1 MTILLREN
9 KKNTTKITPKRRLNS
24 LPFFC
29 RLILLTQKKKRHRK
43 KRQRMGT
50 SMPLLTKRINLLFES
65 WEKEFLEEVP
75 LILDLRARNYGKGP
89 HNGTIR
95 VGPLWYEWRRRLCL
109 FYISLQ
115 MLNLASSSI
124 KWAEECSVA
133 MKVGPTLLNDR
144 QDNRHNTSIKPGT
157 TLSLQIQK

>member
-1 MTILLREN
+1 MTILLRE
-9 KKNTTKITPKRRLNS
+9 KKITTKTTPKRRLLS
-24 LPFFC
+24 ALFFFVI
-29 RLILLTQKKKRHRK
+29 ILLTQKKKPQK
-43 KRQRMGT
+43 KSQRMGT
-50 SMPLLTKRINLLFES
+50 SMALLTKRINLLFES

-95 VGPLWYEWRRRLCL
+95 AGPLWYEWRRRLCL

-115 MLNLASSSI
+115 MLILASSSI
-124 KWAEECSVA
+124 KWAEECPVA
-133 MKVGPTLLNDR
+133 MKGGPTLLNDR
-144 QDNRHNTSIKPGT
+144 QDNRHNTSLKPGT

>member
-1 MTILLREN
+1 MTILLRE
-9 KKNTTKITPKRRLNS
+9 KKITTKTTPKRWTCPS
-24 LPFFC
+24 CSFFFVI
-29 RLILLTQKKKRHRK
+29 ILLTQKKEHRK
-43 KRQRMGT
+43 WSIGREPPCFR
-50 SMPLLTKRINLLFES
+50 LTKRINLLFES

-95 VGPLWYEWRRRLCL
+95 AGPLWYEWRRRLCL

-115 MLNLASSSI
+115 MLILASSSI
-124 KWAEECSVA
+124 KWAEECPVA
-133 MKVGPTLLNDR
+133 MKGGPTLLNDR
-144 QDNRHNTSIKPGT
+144 QDNRHNTSLKPGT